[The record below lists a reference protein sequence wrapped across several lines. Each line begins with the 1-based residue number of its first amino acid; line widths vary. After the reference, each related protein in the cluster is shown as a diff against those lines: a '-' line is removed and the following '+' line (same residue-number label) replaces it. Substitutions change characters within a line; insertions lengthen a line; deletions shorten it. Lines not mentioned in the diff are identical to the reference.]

1 VRQSRAEIEFL
12 QSTFSLHGA
21 FSDPQVQKFAVAKQ
35 KVGAKTM
42 KALIVYFS
50 KLGNTQKVAEVIADT
65 LVQAGDARA
74 ISVDE
79 LTASSLKEVDLLVVG
94 SPTHSWNLPRA
105 VREVIKKMSYRSLAG
120 KSVATFDTSIK
131 MWGPV
136 MLLTVSHRLYLL
148 LRILGGKPLVPPE
161 TFLVERSEL
170 PLDAAMGRVTLRDGE
185 IERAKAWADLMLRR
199 LEAQNV

>member
-1 VRQSRAEIEFL
+1 V
-12 QSTFSLHGA
+12 
-21 FSDPQVQKFAVAKQ
+21 
-35 KVGAKTM
+35 KT
-42 KALIVYFS
+42 LIVYFS

-94 SPTHSWNLPRA
+94 SPTHSWTVPRA
-105 VREVIKKMSYRSLAG
+105 VREVLKKMSYEGLGG
-120 KSVATFDTSIK
+120 KSVTAFDTSIQ

-136 MLLTVSHRLYLL
+136 KLLAASHRLWVM
-148 LRILGGKPLVPPE
+148 LRILGGKPLIPPE
-161 TFLVERSEL
+161 TFLVERSTL
-170 PLDAAMGRVTLRDGE
+170 TQASRIGRVKRVDLRSGE

-199 LEAQNV
+199 WEWQSVQDKFSQDRP